1 MSQTINQAVQ
11 YGSLCFL
18 LGGLA
23 ALRQPSKEGSV
34 KRQGTVMGQ
43 GGGAP
48 SRGAAAQCCVLLQP
62 QVRHPIHSVVHAVR
76 CAIRGWRQ

>member
-1 MSQTINQAVQ
+1 MSQAINQAVQ

-23 ALRQPSKEGSV
+23 ALRQPSKKESV
-34 KRQGTVMGQ
+34 KRQGTVVGQ
-43 GGGAP
+43 GGGTATRCA
-48 SRGAAAQCCVLLQP
+48 SAQRCVLLQP
-62 QVRHPIHSVVHAVR
+62 KVRHPIHSVVHAVR